1 MALSRHQFFSP
12 SKTPWWKRKSRTV
25 SRGPRVSEGGRL
37 WCYVVSP
44 CPLEGSYMARRISYT
59 IDFFRFLIIH
69 CKSSFAV
76 MGLLLDTSRYII
88 QYPGEPRRI
97 LQLKLLGDPPR
108 LMADGSRPY
117 AFGFFWE
124 GHHAYFPNARKHR
137 ARVIRTSVPR
147 RREGLKD
154 IGVVC
159 LLCFRMEG
167 TVESFQ
173 QQKGSRCQ
181 ERKDW
186 PWQCFA
192 TNGLNKK

>member
-117 AFGFFWE
+117 ALAFFGKDTTHIFRTLGNTE
-124 GHHAYFPNARKHR
+124 RVYKNKCAKEARGTQRHWS
-137 ARVIRTSVPR
+137 RVPALFQN
-147 RREGLKD
+147 G
-154 IGVVC
+154 
-159 LLCFRMEG
+159 G